1 MCLVNCVGTDIMCPW
16 WSAVICEGGYASCN
30 YWFCFECSSCPAID
44 SSANPG
50 LIYTVVQLPSY
61 RRCPMIAQEKIQDI
75 NDITIKTE
83 SNEIYCSTA
92 GVVSGGE
99 ATHTDKR
106 VYLSRDFVGRTQT
119 VSVLDCFA
127 FTFASQ
133 NSWLRFAP
141 DELNTIILIF
151 ITTAAWFSLLLSQ
164 PPWRTQWPSGVDQ
177 PAMWLPEGEAFQA
190 QSAFQMG
197 S

>member
-1 MCLVNCVGTDIMCPW
+1 
-16 WSAVICEGGYASCN
+16 
-30 YWFCFECSSCPAID
+30 
-44 SSANPG
+44 
-50 LIYTVVQLPSY
+50 
-61 RRCPMIAQEKIQDI
+61 MIAQEKIQDI

-151 ITTAAWFSLLLSQ
+151 ITTAA
-164 PPWRTQWPSGVDQ
+164 
-177 PAMWLPEGEAFQA
+177 
-190 QSAFQMG
+190 
-197 S
+197 